1 MCRYTLGTLA
11 TLSAFLQ
18 KLRSL
23 ANQGVVAAEEPTPA
37 VWLCSR
43 ISTDGAVKTPET
55 AETER
60 KGEAFSSVHR
70 PVSVR
75 A

>member
-1 MCRYTLGTLA
+1 MCRCTLGTLA
-11 TLSAFLQ
+11 ISSAFLQ

-23 ANQGVVAAEEPTPA
+23 ANQGVVAAEEPTSA

-43 ISTDGAVKTPET
+43 ISTNGAVKTTET
-55 AETER
+55 AETKG